1 LQNWR
6 WGPKRDIVDSGACK
20 SAIMGLEGRKL
31 RSVERGSALSRR
43 HRCGFCHNP
52 DFSGH
57 DQIPRIA
64 VQREHYLV
72 KARRIP
78 DQERRGYDPSMVD
91 IARQLGDA
99 EILDLPLL
107 PGELALTE
115 GSES

>member
-1 LQNWR
+1 
-6 WGPKRDIVDSGACK
+6 
-20 SAIMGLEGRKL
+20 MGLEGRKL

-72 KARRIP
+72 KA
-78 DQERRGYDPSMVD
+78 
-91 IARQLGDA
+91 LGEYQTRSGA
-99 EILDLPLL
+99 ATTHPWWISRASSAMPRSSTC
-107 PGELALTE
+107 PYYLANWR
-115 GSES
+115 